1 MLAILFFHRR
11 KTNKQTK
18 IKIRVNSYANL
29 FLIKVSQTKFGCR
42 SLPLK
47 VFIPYFVAIFVFSGT
62 ALSVKFS
69 ISSSEISANSLAAI
83 VPRVLRDFVDALVT
97 FNELR
102 DWSKLIEDGCSL
114 VDCGCFLSANRKQL
128 ESQSKSLIYNRPR

>member
-1 MLAILFFHRR
+1 M
-11 KTNKQTK
+11 
-18 IKIRVNSYANL
+18 
-29 FLIKVSQTKFGCR
+29 IKVSQTKFGCR

-47 VFIPYFVAIFVFSGT
+47 IFIPYFVAIFVFSGT
-62 ALSVKFS
+62 ALSIKFS
-69 ISSSEISANSLAAI
+69 ISSSEISANGLAAI